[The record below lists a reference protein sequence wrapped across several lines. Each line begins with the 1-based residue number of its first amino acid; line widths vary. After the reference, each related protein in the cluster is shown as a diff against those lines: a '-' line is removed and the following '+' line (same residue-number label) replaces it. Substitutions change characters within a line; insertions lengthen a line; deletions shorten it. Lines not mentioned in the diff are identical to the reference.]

1 MSLIAIC
8 SYMAFLA
15 TNLTVRNVNTR
26 TKNTRTR
33 RKNLIRAW
41 TRLIMATASFT
52 SFKIRAS
59 IVRVATVDKHGI
71 RTIKTTHGTMETPMM
86 TVKTPTKSR

>member
-1 MSLIAIC
+1 MLLIAIC

-15 TNLTVRNVNTR
+15 TNLTDGNVNTG

-33 RKNLIRAW
+33 KRNLIRAW
-41 TRLIMATASFT
+41 TKLIMATASST

-71 RTIKTTHGTMETPMM
+71 RTIKTTRRTMETPMM